1 MSTATQTPAQ
11 KADNLKTGTEAL
23 APAAAPAPAA
33 NTPPVPAVAATPARK
48 ASPARTVK
56 APVKSLVQGAA
67 KVKTPVKAKPVKKA
81 LAAPVT
87 PSAVATAP
95 KPVARPA
102 VSVAAKPA
110 SRAIK
115 APAAGKPLAG
125 ALSQDAAEKQAK
137 GKKPKLVR
145 DSFTM
150 PKTEYAVIDDL
161 KTRAAKLAMPVKK
174 SELLR
179 AGIKALA
186 AMNDAAFA
194 AALGNVPTIKTGR
207 PKG

>member
-1 MSTATQTPAQ
+1 MAPRTPAAKPRTAAKSPTKTTP
-11 KADNLKTGTEAL
+11 KAAPRPAAKKTTP
-23 APAAAPAPAA
+23 APAKPVAVKVPAPAPAPKAAAPAK
-33 NTPPVPAVAATPARK
+33 PPK
-48 ASPARTVK
+48 
-56 APVKSLVQGAA
+56 
-67 KVKTPVKAKPVKKA
+67 
-81 LAAPVT
+81 
-87 PSAVATAP
+87 
-95 KPVARPA
+95 
-102 VSVAAKPA
+102 
-110 SRAIK
+110 IK
-115 APAAGKPLAG
+115 A
-125 ALSQDAAEKQAK
+125 
-137 GKKPKLVR
+137 KLVR